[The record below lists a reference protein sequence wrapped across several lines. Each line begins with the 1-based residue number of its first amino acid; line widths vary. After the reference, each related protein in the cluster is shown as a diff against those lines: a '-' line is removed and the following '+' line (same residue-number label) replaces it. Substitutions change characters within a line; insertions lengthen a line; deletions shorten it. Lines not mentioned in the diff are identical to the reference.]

1 MADAHGSGLG
11 HAHRNHEAQL
21 RDVDRDLVRGRLVGA
36 QAAYQQRGDDEQAT
50 FHQHGDTDRQAGAQ
64 QFPDRLPARPFE
76 VREQLQVGEAL
87 GEPQVGSEGDRLQPH
102 HHRRGDAEAFGTH
115 FRETELA
122 VGQHIA
128 HRRQHQQAAET
139 QQHGRQRP
147 VHALAQVAHA
157 EVQGQ
162 RRAAPAHRMQERGRA
177 RHDVRGDAEGRQ
189 QRRHHGEEGEHDQAQ
204 AQCQPQC
211 LAEQRAD
218 LALAASAVQL
228 RYRGGER
235 DQRAD
240 RDQHR
245 QPQQGGADGHRGQGR
260 WRHGPA
266 QAAGRADRGRRLP
279 C

>member
-1 MADAHGSGLG
+1 
-11 HAHRNHEAQL
+11 
-21 RDVDRDLVRGRLVGA
+21 
-36 QAAYQQRGDDEQAT
+36 
-50 FHQHGDTDRQAGAQ
+50 
-64 QFPDRLPARPFE
+64 
-76 VREQLQVGEAL
+76 
-87 GEPQVGSEGDRLQPH
+87 
-102 HHRRGDAEAFGTH
+102 
-115 FRETELA
+115 
-122 VGQHIA
+122 
-128 HRRQHQQAAET
+128 
-139 QQHGRQRP
+139 
-147 VHALAQVAHA
+147 
-157 EVQGQ
+157 
-162 RRAAPAHRMQERGRA
+162 MQERGRA

-260 WRHGPA
+260 GGVVAGNHVVDEGDQAGGDMA
-266 QAAGRADRGRRLP
+266 QHKRQGEQTGA
-279 C
+279 